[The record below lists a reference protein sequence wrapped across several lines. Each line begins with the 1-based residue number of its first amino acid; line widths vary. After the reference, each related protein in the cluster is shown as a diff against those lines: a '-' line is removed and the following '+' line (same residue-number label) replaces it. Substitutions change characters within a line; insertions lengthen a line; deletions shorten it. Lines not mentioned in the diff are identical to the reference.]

1 MAGFHRPTLRSAGGL
16 AGIALVFGLIGC
28 KGLLD
33 TNRETYSTARV
44 QVTGTS
50 PVPLLLMTSDQFQTV
65 QDPGTGLISTL
76 FLAADTTVIST
87 LPADTTVSLGQ
98 FNQFLLRLINPDTSQ
113 TADIRLIIRLDD
125 KKEAY
130 NVGAKVT
137 GAYLEYT
144 FYQF

>member
-1 MAGFHRPTLRSAGGL
+1 MTAPNHRRIRTAGGL
-16 AGIALVFGLIGC
+16 AVLAIAASLAAC
-28 KGLLD
+28 NGLLD
-33 TNRETYSTARV
+33 TSRDTYSFARV

-65 QDPGTGLISTL
+65 QDPGTGFLTTL
-76 FLAADTTVIST
+76 LLAADTIVVNT

-98 FNQFLLRLINPDTSQ
+98 FNQFLLRLINPDTSK

-125 KKEAY
+125 KKEVY

-144 FYQF
+144 YYRF